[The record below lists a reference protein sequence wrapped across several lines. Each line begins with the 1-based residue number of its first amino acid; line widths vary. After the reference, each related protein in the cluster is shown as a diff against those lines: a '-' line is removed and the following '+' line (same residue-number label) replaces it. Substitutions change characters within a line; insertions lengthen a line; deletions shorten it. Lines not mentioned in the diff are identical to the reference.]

1 MDFLSV
7 ALVMVKVSLPIL
19 LGWGIAKIGF
29 MKPDFESELSRL
41 LLQVAM
47 PCLTLSS
54 ALGDVELPSP
64 AETFTIMFIAAL
76 LYAAAIVVAFVLVGA
91 LKAERDVR
99 GVYRFVVIF
108 GNAGFI
114 GFPVIESILGK
125 QALFYAAVGLIPANL
140 VMFTVGVMLFAGTD
154 DGARALKSNLLSCI
168 KSPTLIASVAVLAIS
183 LTGLNDWG
191 VLGDSISIVGNMNT
205 PCALLLVGS
214 SIAKYDAR
222 QMITN
227 WRAYVACAGRLVLV
241 PLAGLVLVRLL
252 LPGVNPLFITTLVL
266 EMAMPVGSL
275 GTLYCIRYNKDALPM
290 MQGTFLSIVFSV
302 ITIPLIT
309 VLCTM

>member
-64 AETFTIMFIAAL
+64 GETFMLMFIAAL
-76 LYAAAIVVAFVLVGA
+76 LYAVAIVVAFVLVGA
-91 LKAERDVR
+91 LRAERDVR

-154 DGARALKSNLLSCI
+154 GGARALKSNLLSCI

-183 LTGLNDWG
+183 LTGFNDWG

-222 QMITN
+222 QMVTN

-241 PLAGLVLVRLL
+241 PIAGLVLVRLL

-309 VLCTM
+309 VLCSM

>member
-64 AETFTIMFIAAL
+64 GETFMLMFIAAL
-76 LYAAAIVVAFVLVGA
+76 LYAVAIVVAFVLVGA
-91 LKAERDVR
+91 LRAERDVR

-154 DGARALKSNLLSCI
+154 GGARALKSNLLSCI

-222 QMITN
+222 QMVTN

-241 PLAGLVLVRLL
+241 PIAGLVLVRLL

-309 VLCTM
+309 VLCSM

>member
-64 AETFTIMFIAAL
+64 GETFMLMFIAAL
-76 LYAAAIVVAFVLVGA
+76 LYAVAIVVAFVLVGA
-91 LKAERDVR
+91 LRAERDVR

-140 VMFTVGVMLFAGTD
+140 VMFTVGVILFAGTD
-154 DGARALKSNLLSCI
+154 GGARALKSNLLSCI

-222 QMITN
+222 QMVTN

-241 PLAGLVLVRLL
+241 PIAGLVLVRLL

>member
-54 ALGDVELPSP
+54 ALGDVELPSIP
-64 AETFTIMFIAAL
+64 ETFLLMLITAL
-76 LYAAAIVVAFVLVGA
+76 LYVVAMLLAFAVTAA
-91 LKAERDVR
+91 LRPPSGTE
-99 GVYRFVVIF
+99 GVYRFVVMF

-140 VMFTVGVMLFAGTD
+140 VMFSVGASLFSGTAG
-154 DGARALKSNLLSCI
+154 GLKALGRNLASCF
-168 KSPTLIASVAVLAIS
+168 KSPTLIASLVVLVIAI
-183 LTGLNDWG
+183 TGWNDWG
-191 VLGDSISIVGNMNT
+191 VVGDSISIVGNMNT

-214 SIAKYDAR
+214 SIAKYNPLS
-222 QMITN
+222 MLTN
-227 WRAYVACAGRLVLV
+227 WRAYIACAGRLLLV
-241 PLAGLVLVRLL
+241 PIAGLFAVRLL
-252 LPGVNPLFITTLVL
+252 MPGVNPLFVTTLVL
-266 EMAMPVGSL
+266 EMAMPVGSV
-275 GTLYCIRYNKDALPM
+275 GTLYCIQYGKDAQPM
-290 MQGTFLSIVFSV
+290 MQGTFLSIVFAIV
-302 ITIPLIT
+302 TIPFIT

>member
-64 AETFTIMFIAAL
+64 GETFMLMFIAAL
-76 LYAAAIVVAFVLVGA
+76 LYAVAIVVAFVLVGA
-91 LKAERDVR
+91 LRAERDVR

-154 DGARALKSNLLSCI
+154 GGARALKSNLLSCI

-222 QMITN
+222 QMVTN

-241 PLAGLVLVRLL
+241 PIAGLVLVRLL

>member
-1 MDFLSV
+1 M
-7 ALVMVKVSLPIL
+7 SLPIL

-64 AETFTIMFIAAL
+64 GETFMLMFIAAL
-76 LYAAAIVVAFVLVGA
+76 LYAVAIVVAFVLVGA
-91 LKAERDVR
+91 LRAERDVR

-154 DGARALKSNLLSCI
+154 GGARALKSNLLSCI

-183 LTGLNDWG
+183 LTGFNDWG

-222 QMITN
+222 QMVTN

-241 PLAGLVLVRLL
+241 PIAGLVLVRLL

-309 VLCTM
+309 VLCSM

>member
-91 LKAERDVR
+91 LRAERDVR

-154 DGARALKSNLLSCI
+154 GGARALKSNLLSCI

-241 PLAGLVLVRLL
+241 PIAGLVLVRLL

>member
-91 LKAERDVR
+91 LRAERDVR

-154 DGARALKSNLLSCI
+154 GGTRALKSNLLSCI

-241 PLAGLVLVRLL
+241 PIAGLVLVRLL

>member
-1 MDFLSV
+1 M
-7 ALVMVKVSLPIL
+7 SLPIL

-64 AETFTIMFIAAL
+64 GETFMLMFIAAL
-76 LYAAAIVVAFVLVGA
+76 LYAVAIVVAFVLVGA
-91 LKAERDVR
+91 LRAERDVR

-154 DGARALKSNLLSCI
+154 GGARALKSNLLSCI

-222 QMITN
+222 QMVTN

-241 PLAGLVLVRLL
+241 PIAGLVLVRLL

>member
-1 MDFLSV
+1 M
-7 ALVMVKVSLPIL
+7 SLPIL

-64 AETFTIMFIAAL
+64 GETFMLMFIAAL
-76 LYAAAIVVAFVLVGA
+76 LYAVAIVVAFVLVGA
-91 LKAERDVR
+91 LRAERDVR

-154 DGARALKSNLLSCI
+154 GGARALKSNLLSCI

-222 QMITN
+222 QMVTN

-241 PLAGLVLVRLL
+241 PIAGLVLVRLL

-309 VLCTM
+309 VLCSM

>member
-1 MDFLSV
+1 MDFVSV

-19 LGWGIAKIGF
+19 LGWGIAKVGF

-54 ALGDVELPSP
+54 ALGDVTLPSVT
-64 AETFTIMFIAAL
+64 ETLLLMLIAAL
-76 LYAAAIVVAFVLVGA
+76 LYVVAIVVAFVLVGA
-91 LKAERDVR
+91 LRVPRDAQ

-140 VMFTVGVMLFAGTD
+140 AMFTVGVMLFTGTE
-154 DGARALKSNLLSCI
+154 GSARALKRNLLSCI
-168 KSPTLIASVAVLAIS
+168 KSPTLIASFAVLVIA

-214 SIAKYDAR
+214 SIAKYDPR
-222 QMITN
+222 SMLMN
-227 WRAYVACAGRLVLV
+227 WRAYVAGAGRLVLV
-241 PLAGLVLVRLL
+241 PVAGLAAVRLL
-252 LPGVNPLFITTLVL
+252 MPGADPLFITTLVL

-302 ITIPLIT
+302 LTIPLIT

>member
-64 AETFTIMFIAAL
+64 GETFMLMFIAAL
-76 LYAAAIVVAFVLVGA
+76 LYAVAIVVAFVLVGA
-91 LKAERDVR
+91 LRAERDVL

-154 DGARALKSNLLSCI
+154 GGARALKSNLLSCI

-222 QMITN
+222 QMVTN

-241 PLAGLVLVRLL
+241 PIAGLVLVRLL

>member
-64 AETFTIMFIAAL
+64 GETFMLMFIAAL
-76 LYAAAIVVAFVLVGA
+76 LYAVAIVVAFVLVGA
-91 LKAERDVR
+91 LRAERDVR

-154 DGARALKSNLLSCI
+154 GGARALKSNLLSCI
-168 KSPTLIASVAVLAIS
+168 ESPTLIASVAVLAIS

-222 QMITN
+222 QMVTN

-241 PLAGLVLVRLL
+241 PIAGLVLVRLL

>member
-64 AETFTIMFIAAL
+64 GETFMLMFIAAL
-76 LYAAAIVVAFVLVGA
+76 LYAVAIVVAFVLVGA
-91 LKAERDVR
+91 LRAERDVR

-154 DGARALKSNLLSCI
+154 GGARALKSNLLSCI
-168 KSPTLIASVAVLAIS
+168 KSPTLIASVAALAIS

-222 QMITN
+222 QMVTN

-241 PLAGLVLVRLL
+241 PIAGLVLVRLL

>member
-64 AETFTIMFIAAL
+64 GETFMLMFIAAL
-76 LYAAAIVVAFVLVGA
+76 LYAVAIVVAFVLVGA
-91 LKAERDVR
+91 LRAERDVR

-154 DGARALKSNLLSCI
+154 GGARALKSNLLSCI

-183 LTGLNDWG
+183 LTGFNDWG

-222 QMITN
+222 QMVTN

-241 PLAGLVLVRLL
+241 PIAGLVLVRLL

>member
-64 AETFTIMFIAAL
+64 GETFMLMFIAAL
-76 LYAAAIVVAFVLVGA
+76 LYAVAIVVAFVLVGA
-91 LKAERDVR
+91 LRAERDVR

-154 DGARALKSNLLSCI
+154 GGARALKSNLLSCI
-168 KSPTLIASVAVLAIS
+168 KSPTLIASVVVLAIS

-222 QMITN
+222 QMVTN

-241 PLAGLVLVRLL
+241 PIAGLVLVRLL

>member
-64 AETFTIMFIAAL
+64 GETFMLMFIAAL
-76 LYAAAIVVAFVLVGA
+76 LYAVAIVVAFVLVGA
-91 LKAERDVR
+91 LRAERDVR

-140 VMFTVGVMLFAGTD
+140 VMFTVGVMLFAGAD
-154 DGARALKSNLLSCI
+154 GGARALKSNLLSCI

-222 QMITN
+222 QMVTN

-241 PLAGLVLVRLL
+241 PIAGLVLVRLL